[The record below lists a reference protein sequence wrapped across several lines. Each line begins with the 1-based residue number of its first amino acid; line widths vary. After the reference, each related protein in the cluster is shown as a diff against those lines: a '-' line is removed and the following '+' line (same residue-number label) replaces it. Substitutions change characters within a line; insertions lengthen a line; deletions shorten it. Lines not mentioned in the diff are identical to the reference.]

1 MNPDAHKFFL
11 DHYAPGRIGLIGS
24 TEPLYRLIREGQR
37 NMTPDGNPSMFNHA
51 FLMGRQRPDG
61 RDDGSI
67 YIFESDIQLSISEW
81 ELRNGVMESRLAKL
95 CRDDLEHAAV
105 LGLDLSEEEV
115 ERLLQV
121 ALRLAYDEKRLRY
134 PVVGLLGTLVA
145 SLTDRL
151 KQKNI
156 FDSDH
161 AVQCATFV
169 RVCYQN
175 IGRDFIRQGSHMTN
189 TSPEEI
195 WQSQLFTL
203 RRLWKSGRQNRSGKE

>member
-1 MNPDAHKFFL
+1 MNTHVQEFFQR
-11 DHYAPGRIGLIGS
+11 HYAPGRIGLIGS

-37 NMTPDGNPSMFNHA
+37 NMTVDGSPSMFNHA

-67 YIFESDIQLSISEW
+67 YVFESDIQLSITDW

-95 CRDDLEHAAV
+95 CRDDLDHAAV
-105 LGLDLSEEEV
+105 LGLDLTEEEV
-115 ERLLQV
+115 ERLLQH
-121 ALRLAYDEKRLRY
+121 ALRLAYDENRLRY

-156 FDSDH
+156 FDNDH

-169 RVCYQN
+169 RVCYQH
-175 IGRDFIRQGSHMTN
+175 IGRDFIARGSHLTN

-195 WQSQLFTL
+195 WRSQLFTA
-203 RRLWKSGRQNRSGKE
+203 RYLWNRHEP